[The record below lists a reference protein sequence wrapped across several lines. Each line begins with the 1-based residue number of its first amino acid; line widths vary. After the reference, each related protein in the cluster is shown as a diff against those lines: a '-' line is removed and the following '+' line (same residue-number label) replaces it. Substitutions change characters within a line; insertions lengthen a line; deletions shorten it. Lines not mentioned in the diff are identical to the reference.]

1 MLHLVYAKLSTMLAF
16 LKTLDK
22 TANTGIVQKI
32 KTRLE
37 TGISLS
43 HMRLSSQ
50 DCFIMASCY
59 LAKQEGCK

>member
-1 MLHLVYAKLSTMLAF
+1 MDVAFGLRKTDYHVSLSQ
-16 LKTLDK
+16 KTLDK
-22 TANTGIVQKI
+22 TANTGIFQKT

-59 LAKQEGCK
+59 LT